1 MTAKVLVGY
10 ASANGSTAEVAERLG
25 KQLRNDGLQV
35 QVVPVTEQPDPS
47 AFDVVVLGSAI
58 HDGEFLPEFGDF
70 VERHRSTLCQRPVWL
85 FSLGMGPTL
94 RGPIGAIFRNKVPPA
109 IADVRD
115 RLTTVEYH
123 PFGGRF
129 DRPPDPKIRTIMW
142 LMGARPGDHRDW
154 ADIDAWATTI
164 AHQTAPT
171 ESPSR

>member
-1 MTAKVLVGY
+1 M
-10 ASANGSTAEVAERLG
+10 
-25 KQLRNDGLQV
+25 
-35 QVVPVTEQPDPS
+35 TEQPDPS

-70 VERHRSTLCQRPVWL
+70 VERHRSTLCRRRCARSASAWVRRCADRSGRSSATRCRPR
-85 FSLGMGPTL
+85 SPTS
-94 RGPIGAIFRNKVPPA
+94 G
-109 IADVRD
+109 IA
-115 RLTTVEYH
+115 LATVEYH

-164 AHQTAPT
+164 AHDGAHRIAIAMKAAWGSAQ
-171 ESPSR
+171 PSGHWP

>member
-10 ASANGSTAEVAERLG
+10 ASAEGSTAEVAQRLG
-25 KQLRNDGLQV
+25 QKMRDEGLQV
-35 QVVPVTEQPDPS
+35 QVVPVAEQPDPS

-58 HDGEFLPEFGDF
+58 HNGEFLPEFADF
-70 VERHRSTLCQRPVWL
+70 VERHRSTLSRRPVWL
-85 FSLGMGPTL
+85 FSLGMGPAL

-115 RLTTVEYH
+115 RLAAVEYH

-129 DRPPDPKIRTIMW
+129 DRPPDPKIRAIMW

-154 ADIDAWATTI
+154 ADIDTWATTI
-164 AHQTAPT
+164 AHAAAV
-171 ESPSR
+171 ESSAG

>member
-1 MTAKVLVGY
+1 MTTKVLLGY
-10 ASANGSTAEVAERLG
+10 ASADGSTAEVAERLG

-94 RGPIGAIFRNKVPPA
+94 RGPIGAIFRNMVPPA
-109 IADVRD
+109 IAAVRD
-115 RLTTVEYH
+115 RLGAVEYH
-123 PFGGRF
+123 PFGGKF
-129 DRPPDPKIRTIMW
+129 DRPPERKLRMVIW
-142 LMGARPGDHRDW
+142 LMGTRPGDHRDW
-154 ADIDAWATTI
+154 AEIDDWATSI
-164 AHQTAPT
+164 ARSAAV
-171 ESPSR
+171 ESGTG